1 MNHRL
6 TAAAGFAVILASVS
20 EFALIHGAAWYVE
33 SAAAV
38 LVVALA
44 GTLTRTGPVPA
55 AAGATLLALAACVPL
70 LTAHA
75 IAGKVAGAVV
85 VVCCAASASGLR
97 PLRLIAGL
105 VTYLGALLLLLNLVL
120 AFGHSFIGVIPTGAS
135 VHHLIGLAKTG
146 ATATSGSPPV
156 NGGSHGV
163 QLLAAGS
170 IGCAAIVVDVVAVRL
185 RKPAIAGL
193 PLLVI
198 YLAPIATTAS
208 IAGLGGV
215 IAFLLAAAG
224 YLALLSSDGRNRL
237 RGWGRVVTV
246 WHSAGEDDRLAGADM
261 GGLAATGRRIGLAA
275 LCMAVVVPLILP
287 HLEPH
292 RLGIGSGAGTGSG
305 LGSGVGLPDPVV
317 QLHGLLTQSKPQPVL
332 SYRTRDGDAGD
343 YLGVYALNY
352 DEALSQWDLIQPVHT
367 MTVGS
372 GPLQQAPGL
381 TAATPEK
388 LVRTVVT
395 LGQVSGYA
403 WQDFFLPVPYWPAQ
417 LTISGSWREADG
429 TLMIFSGR
437 SNHAGQS
444 YTVTSG
450 EVEPTPAGLAEP
462 QVIPRAVR
470 TQYLGFNSPLSGQL
484 LAIAKRV
491 TRGQDTAYARAV
503 ALERWFHSPKFS
515 YDLQVTNLPN
525 TPAGLLEF
533 LTTEPTGYCQQ
544 FAFAM
549 AVLARLLGIPARVEI
564 GYTAGTRQPNGSWL
578 VTTADAH
585 AWPELYFSGAGW
597 VRFEPT
603 PGGTD
608 GQATAVQP
616 PWVTNTQTTG
626 PGSQS
631 TTGPSGGASGGA
643 SPGTSGLLANPH
655 VRGPSQGGGRFVPPG
670 KAGPSIARP
679 VIETLIILFLLAAV
693 TPALLRL
700 ATRRR
705 RWAVAA
711 DDASL
716 ARAAWQEFC
725 ADLEDYGLACGVS
738 ESPRTVARRVC
749 ATASFDDQAR
759 RAVGHI
765 ASVVERARYAPE
777 PGPAGPV
784 RAEVTQVRRALARS
798 TGRLTRW
805 RARLWPASTLRPVR
819 NATRQALGLLTGWM
833 PAGEAAAG

>member
-6 TAAAGFAVILASVS
+6 TAAAGFAVMLAAVS

-33 SAAAV
+33 AAGAIA
-38 LVVALA
+38 VVALA
-44 GTLTRTGPVPA
+44 GTLTRSSPVPA
-55 AAGATLLALAACVPL
+55 AVGATLLALAASMPL

-75 IAGKVAGAVV
+75 VAGLLAGAVV
-85 VVCCAASASGLR
+85 VICCAASASGLR

-105 VTYLGALLLLLNLVL
+105 VTYLAALLLFLNAVL

-135 VHHLIGLAKTG
+135 VHHLAALAAAG
-146 ATATSGSPPV
+146 ARATSGSPPV
-156 NGGSHGV
+156 SGNSHGV

-170 IGCAAIVVDVVAVRL
+170 IGCAAIVVDVIAVRL
-185 RKPAIAGL
+185 RRPAIAGL

-198 YLAPIATTAS
+198 YLAPIATTAN

-224 YLALLSSDGRNRL
+224 YLTLLSSDGRNRL

-292 RLGIGSGAGTGSG
+292 RIGIGTGGGGGGIGT
-305 LGSGVGLPDPVV
+305 GVGLPDPVV
-317 QLHGLLTQSKPQPVL
+317 QLHGLLTRSKPEPVL
-332 SYRTRDGDAGD
+332 SYRTRGGDSGN

-352 DEALSQWDLIQPVHT
+352 DEALSQWDLTQPTHT
-367 MTVGS
+367 ISVGD
-372 GPLQQAPGL
+372 GPLEQAPGL
-381 TAATPEK
+381 TAATPET
-388 LVRTVVT
+388 LVRTVIT
-395 LGQVSGYA
+395 LGQVSGYS

-417 LTISGSWREADG
+417 LSISGSWREADG
-429 TLMIFSGR
+429 TLMIFSGHGD
-437 SNHAGQS
+437 HAGQS
-444 YTVTSG
+444 YTVTNG
-450 EVEPTPAGLAEP
+450 EVDPTPGGLAEP
-462 QVIPRAVR
+462 QVIPRAIKS
-470 TQYLGFNSPLSGQL
+470 QYLGFNSPLSGQL

-491 TRGQDTAYARAV
+491 TRGQHTAYGKAV

-515 YDLQVTNLPN
+515 YNLRVTNLPN

-544 FAFAM
+544 YAFAM
-549 AVLARLLGIPARVEI
+549 AVLARLLGIPSRVEI
-564 GYTAGTRQPNGSWL
+564 GYTAGTKQANGSWL

-585 AWPELYFSGAGW
+585 AWPELYFSSAGW

-616 PWVTNTQTTG
+616 PWVTNTRTTS
-626 PGSQS
+626 PGSRS
-631 TTGPSGGASGGA
+631 TTGASGGA
-643 SPGTSGLLANPH
+643 SSGPSTGVGGLGNNPH
-655 VRGPSQGGGRFVPPG
+655 VRGPSQGGGKFVAPTAPG
-670 KAGPSIARP
+670 PGIAAPVLKALIA
-679 VIETLIILFLLAAV
+679 LLLLAAV
-693 TPALLRL
+693 LPALVRI

-705 RWAVAA
+705 RWAAA
-711 DDASL
+711 GDDASL

-725 ADLEDYGLACGVS
+725 ADLEDYGMTCGVS
-738 ESPRTVARRVC
+738 ESPRAVARRVC
-749 ATASFDDQAR
+749 ATDGFDEQAK
-759 RAVGHI
+759 RAVARI

-777 PGPAGPV
+777 PAPAGRI
-784 RAEVTQVRRALARS
+784 RADVAQARRALARS

-805 RARLWPASTLRPVR
+805 RARLWPTSTLRPVKD
-819 NATRQALGLLTGWM
+819 ATRQALGLLTGWM
-833 PAGEAAAG
+833 PAGEPTAG